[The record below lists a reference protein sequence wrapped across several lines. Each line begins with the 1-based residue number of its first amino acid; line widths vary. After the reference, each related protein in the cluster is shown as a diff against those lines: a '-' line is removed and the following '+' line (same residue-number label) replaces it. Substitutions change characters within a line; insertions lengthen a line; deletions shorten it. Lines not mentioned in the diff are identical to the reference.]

1 LLNRYIGWSRAQPV
15 RDWFRPDV
23 DSDALAVQIIATV
36 DGRHVPWALNPDNVD
51 MGRCSPATS
60 PVCGRR

>member
-1 LLNRYIGWSRAQPV
+1 M